1 MEVKLLGRLRKL
13 LEGIDAGSPG
23 DDEQFAVSQQL
34 EQLVAFGSAPYTEIV
49 RLGRAFYVNTTAA
62 VAAAVAVPTT
72 TGGLS
77 LYNNEPDGGRTYI
90 IDWVAASN
98 VASTALAA
106 QAQMLALVG
115 QVRETPPA
123 DSGLVDKKL
132 NGMGGGS
139 SDTKSRTIL
148 TGTALPATTGLATNW
163 FPVGDAVIKN
173 IPTASATTPGY
184 GIWVPINGRCVIP
197 PGRYFSIQVLA
208 NVVGETFQLYIA
220 WHERQLTLG

>member
-1 MEVKLLGRLRKL
+1 MEVKIVGRIRKL

-23 DDEQFAVSQQL
+23 DDEQLALTQQL
-34 EQLVAFGSAPYTEIV
+34 EQFIAFGASPYGEIV
-49 RLGRAFYVNTTAA
+49 RLGRAFYVNTTTA
-62 VAAAVAVPTT
+62 VASAVAIPTT

-77 LYNNEPDGGRTYI
+77 LYNNEPDGGRSYV

-98 VASTALAA
+98 AVSGSLAC
-106 QAQMLALVG
+106 QAQMLGLVG

-123 DSGLVDKKL
+123 DSGLINKKL

-163 FPVGDAVIKN
+163 FPIGPSWFKN
-173 IPTASATTPGY
+173 IPTAAATTPGY
-184 GIWVPINGRCVIP
+184 GLWWPCDGRYVIA
-197 PGRYFSIQVLA
+197 PGRYFSLQVLS
-208 NVVGETFQLYIA
+208 NVATETFQLFIA
-220 WHERQLTLG
+220 WHERQLQLG